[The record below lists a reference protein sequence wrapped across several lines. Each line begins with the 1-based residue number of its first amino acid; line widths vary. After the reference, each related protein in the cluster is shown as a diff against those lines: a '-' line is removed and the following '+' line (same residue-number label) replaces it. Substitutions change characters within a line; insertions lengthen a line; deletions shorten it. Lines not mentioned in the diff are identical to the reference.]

1 LKGYIP
7 EDKVEEIKSRTDI
20 VDIVSQYVT
29 LKKAGRNL
37 IGLCPFHKEKTP
49 SFTVRQDKQ
58 IFHCFGCSEGGDAIS
73 FLMKVSQ
80 MSYPEAL
87 RQLAAKAGVVLPERA
102 ISRNEKEHLGVREQY
117 YRVNGLASAHF
128 SRNLA
133 LPVGKA
139 AREYLS
145 KRNIGP
151 DAITAFTLGYA
162 PDSWRNLRDY
172 LEKEKISILTA
183 EKLGLLVPREGS
195 GSYDRFRGRL
205 IFPIEDT
212 SGRVIAF
219 GGRIMGEGVPKY
231 TNSPESEIYTK
242 GKHLYGLYRTR
253 EEIRQKG
260 FAILV
265 EGYFDLIALW
275 SYGIR
280 NVVATLG
287 TALTHEHVDL
297 IRRYTQ
303 NMAVIF
309 DSDEAGKKALSRS
322 IDFFLAGNMKAK
334 AVVLPDGY
342 DPDDYVK
349 TFGKERLDETI
360 KHAGSMIDYYIDHVI
375 GERRGLEE
383 KREALRQ
390 AIALIKTISSASEKD
405 LFVRRVSERLGIEQD
420 VLRKEVRQTAAG
432 TAKITPQAP
441 EEEKSVSLDAV
452 ELQLINIMLNFP
464 EQVPIIDGSNVL
476 LYLTTH
482 DLKRLGELI
491 IETFKQNGRINA
503 IELIKAVEQKPIR
516 EKLMPLLVNDSPYDE
531 TVIDRV
537 IVDTV
542 KKIKRKWYKEKR
554 KDLQIELRKAEN
566 EGNTSLS
573 DQLVLEQKKLILE
586 EKGL

>member
-1 LKGYIP
+1 MKGYIP

-58 IFHCFGCSEGGDAIS
+58 IFHCFGCSEGGDAVS

-80 MSYPEAL
+80 ISYPEAL

-102 ISRNEKEHLGVREQY
+102 VSRSEKEHLSIREQY

-128 SRNLA
+128 ARNLA
-133 LPVGKA
+133 LPAGKA
-139 AREYLS
+139 AREYLA

-151 DAITAFTLGYA
+151 DAIAMFTLGYA
-162 PDSWRNLRDY
+162 LDSWRNLRDY
-172 LEKEKISILTA
+172 FEKEKISLLMA

-195 GSYDRFRGRL
+195 GSYDRFRARL

-231 TNSPESEIYTK
+231 TNSPESEIYIK

-253 EEIRQKG
+253 EEIRRKG

-275 SYGIR
+275 SHGIR

-303 NMAVIF
+303 TMAVIF
-309 DSDEAGKKALSRS
+309 DSDEAGKKALTRS
-322 IDFFLAGNMKAK
+322 IDFFLAGNMRAK

-342 DPDDYVK
+342 DPDDYVR

-360 KHAGSMIDYYIDHVI
+360 KQAGSMIDYYIDHVI
-375 GERRGLEE
+375 GERKGLEE

-390 AIALIKTISSASEKD
+390 AIALTKTISSASERD

-420 VLRKEVRQTAAG
+420 VLIKEVRQTAAE
-432 TAKITPQAP
+432 TAKTTLQAP
-441 EEEKSVSLDAV
+441 KEDKKVSIDAV
-452 ELQLINIMLNFP
+452 ELQLVNIMLNFP
-464 EQVPIIDGSNVL
+464 EQVPIIDDSNVL
-476 LYLTTH
+476 LYLTTN
-482 DLKRLGELI
+482 DLKGLGELI
-491 IETFKQNGRINA
+491 IETFKQNGKINA
-503 IELIKAVEQKPIR
+503 IELIKTVEQKPVR
-516 EKLMPLLVNDSPYDE
+516 EKLMLLLVNDSPYDE

-537 IVDTV
+537 IVDTI
-542 KKIKRKWYKEKR
+542 KKIKQRWYKERR

-573 DQLVLEQKKLILE
+573 DQLVLEQKKLIQE

>member
-58 IFHCFGCSEGGDAIS
+58 IFHCFGCSEGGDAVS

-80 MSYPEAL
+80 ISYPEAL

-102 ISRNEKEHLGVREQY
+102 VSRSEKEHLSIREQY

-128 SRNLA
+128 ARNLA
-133 LPVGKA
+133 LPAGKA
-139 AREYLS
+139 AREYLA

-151 DAITAFTLGYA
+151 DAIAMFTLGYA
-162 PDSWRNLRDY
+162 LDSWRNLRDY
-172 LEKEKISILTA
+172 FEKEKISLLMA

-195 GSYDRFRGRL
+195 GSYDRFRARL

-231 TNSPESEIYTK
+231 TNSPESEIYIK

-253 EEIRQKG
+253 EEIRRKG

-275 SYGIR
+275 SHGIR

-303 NMAVIF
+303 TMAVIF
-309 DSDEAGKKALSRS
+309 DSDEAGKKALTRS
-322 IDFFLAGNMKAK
+322 IDFFLAGNMRAK

-342 DPDDYVK
+342 DPDDYVR

-360 KHAGSMIDYYIDHVI
+360 KQAGSMIDYYIDHVI
-375 GERRGLEE
+375 GERKGLEE

-390 AIALIKTISSASEKD
+390 AIALTKTISSASERD

-420 VLRKEVRQTAAG
+420 VLIKEVRQTAAE
-432 TAKITPQAP
+432 TAKTTLQAP
-441 EEEKSVSLDAV
+441 KEDKKVSIDAV
-452 ELQLINIMLNFP
+452 ELQLVNIMLNFP
-464 EQVPIIDGSNVL
+464 EQVPIIDDSNVL
-476 LYLTTH
+476 LYLTTN
-482 DLKRLGELI
+482 DLKGLGELI
-491 IETFKQNGRINA
+491 IETFKQNGKINA
-503 IELIKAVEQKPIR
+503 IELIKTVEQKPVR
-516 EKLMPLLVNDSPYDE
+516 EKLMLLLVNDSPYDE

-537 IVDTV
+537 IVDTI
-542 KKIKRKWYKEKR
+542 KKIKQRWYKERR

-573 DQLVLEQKKLILE
+573 DQLVLEQKKLIQE